1 MKFTVYSK
9 EGCSYCIKAEKL
21 LELAKVDYV
30 VYKLGDHFTQEGF
43 VSEFGY
49 GSSFPKIT
57 VDGKLIG
64 GCLDTFKYLDE
75 KNLV

>member
-9 EGCSYCIKAEKL
+9 EGCSYCTKAKQL
-21 LELAKVDYV
+21 LDLAKVDYV
-30 VYKLGDHFTQEGF
+30 VYKLGDHFTKEGF
-43 VSEFGY
+43 ISEFGH

-64 GCLDTFKYLDE
+64 GCLDTSRYLEE